1 MNIKTKIIY
10 LVLCIFFI
18 SVCFFSF
25 TIYTSLMSKKLL
37 WYEPCGMQFLAILV
51 VSCPVMVM
59 IGISYIVLGRFIRVG
74 KPTKIL
80 PFATA
85 VAIASLIFIDGSLGS
100 GMQITG
106 TAFCVIAAIASI
118 IIGINDL
125 IKGSKS
131 GQIG

>member
-1 MNIKTKIIY
+1 
-10 LVLCIFFI
+10 
-18 SVCFFSF
+18 
-25 TIYTSLMSKKLL
+25 MSKKLP

-51 VSCPVMVM
+51 ISCPAMVM
-59 IGISYIVLGRFIRVG
+59 TGISYIVLGRFMRVG

-106 TAFCVIAAIASI
+106 TAFCVMAAISSMI
-118 IIGINDL
+118 FGINDL

-131 GQIG
+131 GRIG

>member
-10 LVLCIFFI
+10 LVPCIFFI
-18 SVCFFSF
+18 LACFFSV
-25 TIYTSLMSKKLL
+25 TIYTSLMSKKLP

-51 VSCPVMVM
+51 ISCPAMVM
-59 IGISYIVLGRFIRVG
+59 TGISYIVLGRFMRVG

-106 TAFCVIAAIASI
+106 TAFCVMAAISSMI
-118 IIGINDL
+118 FGINDL

>member
-1 MNIKTKIIY
+1 
-10 LVLCIFFI
+10 
-18 SVCFFSF
+18 
-25 TIYTSLMSKKLL
+25 MSKKLL